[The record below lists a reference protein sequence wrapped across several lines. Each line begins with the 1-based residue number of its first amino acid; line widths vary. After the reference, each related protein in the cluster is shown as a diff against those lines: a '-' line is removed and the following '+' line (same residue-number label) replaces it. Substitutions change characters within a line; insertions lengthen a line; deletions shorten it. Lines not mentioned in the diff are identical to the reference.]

1 MEDSQEAA
9 SEAEEAAVGSS
20 LHINYLVTRFRSDSH
35 VADTKF
41 DSDDE
46 SSLLIKC
53 RRAHMVQGK
62 QSIFYIFP
70 QILFIHK
77 FLFIRDQYN
86 IFPSFSSLI

>member
-62 QSIFYIFP
+62 QSIFYIF
-70 QILFIHK
+70 K
-77 FLFIRDQYN
+77 FCL
-86 IFPSFSSLI
+86 LISCRYE